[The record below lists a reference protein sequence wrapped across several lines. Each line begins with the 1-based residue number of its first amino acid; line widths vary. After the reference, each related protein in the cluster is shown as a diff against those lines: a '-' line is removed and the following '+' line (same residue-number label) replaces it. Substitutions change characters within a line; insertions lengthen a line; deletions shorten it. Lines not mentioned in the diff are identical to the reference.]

1 MWKTEYSATTDLP
14 VRAVWEALRDIHTG
28 AVPNGGGD
36 QFEIHG
42 PYEVGTELS
51 VTPQGQETFRS
62 TIIELDEDKVYAD
75 RTEYNGLHLTFRHR
89 FQPSDGKL
97 TVSHELIIEGAAAD
111 EVGPELGPQ
120 ISEDFPQAM
129 QSLFK
134 IAADSRPS
142 V

>member
-1 MWKTEYSATTDLP
+1 M
-14 VRAVWEALRDIHTG
+14 
-28 AVPNGGGD
+28 
-36 QFEIHG
+36 
-42 PYEVGTELS
+42 
-51 VTPQGQETFRS
+51 TPQGQETFRS